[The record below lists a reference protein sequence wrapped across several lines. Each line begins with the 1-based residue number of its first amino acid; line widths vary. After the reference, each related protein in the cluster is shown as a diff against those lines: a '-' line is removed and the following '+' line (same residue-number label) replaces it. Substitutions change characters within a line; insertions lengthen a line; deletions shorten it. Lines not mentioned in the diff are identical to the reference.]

1 MCTRAKCL
9 VNDKVSENE
18 SRHPFPPLHHCYC
31 QNKTQIQDQ
40 FSYLPPRHC
49 TSPASQ
55 RLNFLLS
62 KMQPVIPALSASWH
76 VIRTKEDR
84 VCESALKKTSSQDH
98 YVYDVLVTACPFLI
112 LCLTLLKCSTCSSNA
127 YGVLLWGSV
136 TNAKLE
142 YGLIK
147 TYPRLTAYQFA
158 QIPDI
163 KRVGRFS

>member
-1 MCTRAKCL
+1 M
-9 VNDKVSENE
+9 
-18 SRHPFPPLHHCYC
+18 
-31 QNKTQIQDQ
+31 
-40 FSYLPPRHC
+40 
-49 TSPASQ
+49 
-55 RLNFLLS
+55 
-62 KMQPVIPALSASWH
+62 
-76 VIRTKEDR
+76 
-84 VCESALKKTSSQDH
+84 
-98 YVYDVLVTACPFLI
+98 LVTACPFLI

-163 KRVGRFS
+163 KRVGRFSWTSAITAAWIYLFILLALQFCSFYMREHLIGSPEACPSLMSGAVQVAGLCGWSLNHSKPAVITERFGLLVCTTKNQKSTEHSSCLWRTYK